1 MTKFYGTKE
10 SLFLKKKE
18 KQAQP
23 KIEDT
28 LFLILMQRGYFGT
41 EVFRSLNSLK
51 LYDDRIYEFSVFK
64 SYMCPK

>member
-1 MTKFYGTKE
+1 MELRKVF
-10 SLFLKKKE
+10 FLKKKE

-64 SYMCPK
+64 S

>member
-1 MTKFYGTKE
+1 MELRKVFFK
-10 SLFLKKKE
+10 KKKE
-18 KQAQP
+18 KQAQA

-64 SYMCPK
+64 S